1 MPNSVRPGQVNWVE
15 TGDVVVAVDK
25 LLFPLLVLE
34 AGGFRLVVGRLE
46 YIGGQMSGWRG
57 CGREEAARC
66 GMPALRG
73 GFAVSR
79 KADFPVSEVG
89 LASSLSSFEIILT
102 LYLHYYGDKT
112 LFRE

>member
-46 YIGGQMSGWRG
+46 YIGSQMSG
-57 CGREEAARC
+57 
-66 GMPALRG
+66 
-73 GFAVSR
+73 
-79 KADFPVSEVG
+79 
-89 LASSLSSFEIILT
+89 
-102 LYLHYYGDKT
+102 
-112 LFRE
+112 